1 MSVRQINAG
10 GREMQSK
17 KRGPLLEQQNKLV
30 SKKVLSLEA
39 KAVEKYV
46 PDKLLLLLL
55 NALDKRA
62 SRKTID
68 GIIGRIE
75 RHMSPKT
82 RTTLIT
88 AADEYVPDTV
98 ANSRKVS
105 TVVAGVAKYIP
116 DTIIPPESAE
126 NWSNLK
132 IKFHIPTLLLREGK
146 DNPP

>member
-1 MSVRQINAG
+1 
-10 GREMQSK
+10 MQSK
-17 KRGPLLEQQNKLV
+17 KRRPFLEQQNKIV

-46 PDKLLLLLL
+46 PDKLLLRLL
-55 NALDKRA
+55 NALDKHA
-62 SRKTID
+62 SPKTVD
-68 GIIGRIE
+68 GIIDRIE
-75 RHMSPKT
+75 RHISAKT

-105 TVVAGVAKYIP
+105 TIVAGVGKYIP
-116 DTIIPPESAE
+116 DRIIPPECSE

>member
-1 MSVRQINAG
+1 
-10 GREMQSK
+10 MQTK
-17 KRGPLLEQQNKLV
+17 QRRPFLERQNKLV

-105 TVVAGVAKYIP
+105 TIVAGVGKYIP
-116 DTIIPPESAE
+116 DRIIPPECSE
-126 NWSNLK
+126 NWSK
-132 IKFHIPTLLLREGK
+132 IKVKFHIPTLLLRQGK
-146 DNPP
+146 DNPPGD